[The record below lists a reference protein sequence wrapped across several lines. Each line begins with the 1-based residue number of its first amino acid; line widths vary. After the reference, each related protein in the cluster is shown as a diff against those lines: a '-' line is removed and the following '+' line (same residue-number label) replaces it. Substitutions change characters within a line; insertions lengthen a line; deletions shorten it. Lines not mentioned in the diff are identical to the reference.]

1 MRVLVAEDHPT
12 LARSVADGLREE
24 GFAVD
29 LTFNGDEAMRSA
41 NNHPYDCVI
50 LDIMMPGKTGLQV
63 LEGMRKRGSKTPVL
77 FLTAAD
83 AIDDRVR
90 GLNLGADDYV
100 VKPFAFDELVAR
112 VRAVIRRGHGQATGP
127 IVVAD
132 LEIDTAAKTVRR
144 AAGRSRCPFRAPQFA
159 LVGPPIPGLARR
171 PGGLAHR
178 HLEPHLRSERRNRQQ
193 RRRRLH
199 RLPAQQDRPGS

>member
-29 LTFNGDEAMRSA
+29 LTLNGDEAMRHA
-41 NNHPYDCVI
+41 HNNPYDCVI
-50 LDIMMPGKTGLQV
+50 LDVMMPGKTGLQI
-63 LEGMRKRGSKTPVL
+63 LEAMRKRGSKTPVL

-83 AIDDRVR
+83 AIEDRVR

-112 VRAVIRRGHGQATGP
+112 VRAVIRRGHGKAAGP

-132 LEIDTAAKTVRR
+132 LQIDTAAKTVQR
-144 AAGRSRCPFRAPQFA
+144 AGRSISLSAREFA
-159 LVGPPIPGLARR
+159 L
-171 PGGLAHR
+171 
-178 HLEPHLRSERRNRQQ
+178 LE
-193 RRRRLH
+193 
-199 RLPAQQDRPGS
+199 